1 MVKDD
6 PTPDMFLPTHCDKG
20 HMYVLEGV
28 TLDCFACAQ
37 NGPDNS
43 TLETMD
49 KMVDRFAQFIKA
61 EMRVNHHKGMRNVW
75 LARSIDEALMEVHQH
90 VAKLHVAVI
99 HPDEANECGCDLYD
113 KDHEDQ
119 KCTGADLR
127 MEHAADVAACAM
139 MLVDLLGLLNPG
151 EERDLIPIPTLRSP
165 RPDY

>member
-1 MVKDD
+1 MKVD
-6 PTPDMFLPTHCDKG
+6 PAIDMFLPTHCPEG
-20 HMYVLEGV
+20 HLYVLEGV
-28 TLDCFACAQ
+28 TLICDGCTR
-37 NGPDNS
+37 NPDNA
-43 TLETMD
+43 TFETMD

-119 KCTGADLR
+119 NCTGADLR
-127 MEHAADVAACAM
+127 MEHAADVAACCM

-151 EERDLIPIPTLRSP
+151 EERNSLPIPTLRNP